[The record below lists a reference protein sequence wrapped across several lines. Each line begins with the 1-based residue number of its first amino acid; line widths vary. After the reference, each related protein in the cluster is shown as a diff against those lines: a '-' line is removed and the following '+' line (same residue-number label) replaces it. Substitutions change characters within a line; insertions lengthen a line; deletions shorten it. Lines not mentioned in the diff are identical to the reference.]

1 MAKLSE
7 LSKGDIFLFDPK
19 FGELHRLHSIS
30 KRKNGS
36 IDIYFIGVSY
46 AGDITTANANSFT
59 LRDSDIQV
67 YIPKFYLCEF
77 KKSKGL
83 PCIPVSN
90 CRHFLPNNINAINM
104 SNQYC
109 NRNDY
114 WYDYAEI
121 S

>member
-7 LSKGDIFLFDPK
+7 LSKGDIFLFDPR

-30 KRKNGS
+30 KHKNGS
-36 IDIYFIGVSY
+36 FDIYFIGFNY
-46 AGDITTANANSFT
+46 AGDVSTAKANSFT
-59 LRDSDIQV
+59 LRDCDIQV

-77 KKSKGL
+77 KKTKGR

-90 CRHFLPNNINAINM
+90 CRHFLPNNLNKINL
-104 SNQYC
+104 SDKYC
-109 NRNDY
+109 LHNKY

-121 S
+121 Q